1 MHQPGEPSVEVIL
14 DSIKRVIAREGRPA
28 GGGPRT
34 LTEYERPE
42 VSYDTG
48 GMEPTNADEGAEVL
62 QLDEDEIVNH
72 PPLRL
77 ADEPAGAI
85 PLEESSGQGDDNLIA
100 YGWDEPE
107 GLGQAAKPPRHE
119 PSDDDHVSPHTAPV
133 AQDPPLT
140 SSGTRNAMRE
150 NLAALSTLSA
160 LSRERQ
166 ARGEQELS
174 IDALA
179 RDLLR
184 PMLAEWLD
192 TNLPPIVERL
202 VQTEIKRIIGEQG

>member
-1 MHQPGEPSVEVIL
+1 MEVIL

-28 GGGPRT
+28 GGGPRA
-34 LTEYERPE
+34 LTDYDRPD
-42 VSYDTG
+42 VSYNNAAI
-48 GMEPTNADEGAEVL
+48 EPADADEAAEVL

-72 PPLRL
+72 PSLRL
-77 ADEPAGAI
+77 ADEAAGAI
-85 PLEESSGQGDDNLIA
+85 PLNEADGSGDDDLIA
-100 YGWDEPE
+100 YGWSEPE
-107 GLGQAAKPPRHE
+107 GMGEAAPDVAATAARSAPAEQA
-119 PSDDDHVSPHTAPV
+119 
-133 AQDPPLT
+133 PLT
-140 SSGTRNAMRE
+140 SAETRTAMRE
-150 NLAALSTLSA
+150 NLAALSTLTA

-166 ARGEQELS
+166 ARGERELS

-179 RDLLR
+179 QDLLR

>member
-28 GGGPRT
+28 GGGPRA
-34 LTEYERPE
+34 LTEYERPD
-42 VSYDTG
+42 VSYDTAG
-48 GMEPTNADEGAEVL
+48 IEPADADEAAEVL

-77 ADEPAGAI
+77 ADEPTGAI
-85 PLEESSGQGDDNLIA
+85 PLDEADAGDDDLIA

-107 GLGQAAKPPRHE
+107 GLGEAAQAEAAPA
-119 PSDDDHVSPHTAPV
+119 VATTAP
-133 AQDPPLT
+133 ADTRPLT
-140 SSGTRNAMRE
+140 SSDTRAALRD

-166 ARGEQELS
+166 ARGEQALS

-192 TNLPPIVERL
+192 ANLPPIVERL
-202 VQTEIKRIIGEQG
+202 VQTEIKRIVGEGG

>member
-28 GGGPRT
+28 GGGPRA
-34 LTEYERPE
+34 LTDYDRPD
-42 VSYDTG
+42 VSYDNAAI
-48 GMEPTNADEGAEVL
+48 EPADADEAAEVL

-72 PPLRL
+72 PALRL
-77 ADEPAGAI
+77 ADETGGAI
-85 PLEESSGQGDDNLIA
+85 PLDEAHGSGDEDLIA
-100 YGWDEPE
+100 YGWSEPE
-107 GLGQAAKPPRHE
+107 GLGEAAADTVARGAPAAQA
-119 PSDDDHVSPHTAPV
+119 
-133 AQDPPLT
+133 PLT
-140 SSGTRNAMRE
+140 SAHTRTAMRE
-150 NLAALSTLSA
+150 NLAALSTLTA

-166 ARGEQELS
+166 ARGERELS

-179 RDLLR
+179 QDLLR

-192 TNLPPIVERL
+192 TNLPSIVEGL

>member
-14 DSIKRVIAREGRPA
+14 DSIKRVIAREGRAA
-28 GGGPRT
+28 GGGPRA
-34 LTEYERPE
+34 LTEYDRPE

-48 GMEPTNADEGAEVL
+48 GMEPANADEAAEVL

-72 PPLRL
+72 SPLRL

-85 PLEESSGQGDDNLIA
+85 PLDEAGGQGDDDLIA
-100 YGWDEPE
+100 YGWGEPE
-107 GLGQAAKPPRHE
+107 GLGEAAQPGVRE
-119 PSDDDHVSPHTAPV
+119 QSDEGRATANP
-133 AQDPPLT
+133 APTADGLPLT
-140 SSGTRNAMRE
+140 SSGTRAAMRE

>member
-28 GGGPRT
+28 GGGPRA
-34 LTEYERPE
+34 LTEYERPD

-48 GMEPTNADEGAEVL
+48 SIEPADAEEAAEVL

-77 ADEPAGAI
+77 ADEPTGAI
-85 PLEESSGQGDDNLIA
+85 PLDESTGQGDDDLIA

-107 GLGQAAKPPRHE
+107 GLGEAAQAEAAPAVATAGPADTQ
-119 PSDDDHVSPHTAPV
+119 PLISSD
-133 AQDPPLT
+133 
-140 SSGTRNAMRE
+140 TRAALRD

-166 ARGEQELS
+166 ARGEQALS

-202 VQTEIKRIIGEQG
+202 VQAEIKRIVGEGG